1 MALIAVVAAAGFQ
14 PARVALQGVVDRLLF
29 GDRADPVTA
38 VSNVGARLS
47 DDPVIALRALR
58 ESLGLPYAQL
68 VSHGQ
73 VIASSGTRTTVTT
86 SVPLKVG
93 AVALADLVVGLR
105 PGELRLT
112 KADENVLEI
121 VAPVIAQAVH
131 ARSLARELQESRSA
145 VIAVVEDERRR
156 LRRDLHDSL
165 GPTLT
170 GVAYAADA
178 ARNVI
183 ADDPKRADA
192 LLSSL
197 RSDTAAAIAEV
208 RRLVEG
214 LRPPALDQLGLVGSL
229 RQRAVRIFAAEGR
242 PLSVSVDAPEPM
254 PEIPAAVEVAA
265 YRIVTEAPTI
275 RVRDYGQDSGMWT
288 PGVGLSSMQER
299 AQQLGGSC
307 EATATVTGGLVTARL
322 PIM

>member
-1 MALIAVVAAAGFQ
+1 
-14 PARVALQGVVDRLLF
+14 
-29 GDRADPVTA
+29 
-38 VSNVGARLS
+38 
-47 DDPVIALRALR
+47 
-58 ESLGLPYAQL
+58 
-68 VSHGQ
+68 
-73 VIASSGTRTTVTT
+73 
-86 SVPLKVG
+86 
-93 AVALADLVVGLR
+93 
-105 PGELRLT
+105 
-112 KADENVLEI
+112 
-121 VAPVIAQAVH
+121 
-131 ARSLARELQESRSA
+131 
-145 VIAVVEDERRR
+145 
-156 LRRDLHDSL
+156 
-165 GPTLT
+165 
-170 GVAYAADA
+170 
-178 ARNVI
+178 
-183 ADDPKRADA
+183 

-229 RQRAVRIFAAEGR
+229 RQRAVRIFAADGR

-265 YRIVTEAPTI
+265 YRIVTEALTI